1 MTPADLLARREALA
15 ARLAGLRPH
24 SKAAIKCRIEL
35 EWVTNDLLRMGVRT

>member
-24 SKAAIKCRIEL
+24 SKAAIECAMEL
-35 EWVTNDLLRMGVRT
+35 RWVTNDLLRLKVRP